1 MRGGGRGGK
10 QYLEQLQ
17 AFAARHGRAPTAR
30 ECGAGHAPTRDWS
43 IPSYNRLC
51 HHFGSYRKALQL
63 AGLTPRKHGARITAN
78 QRRDRGVPVDRRERR
93 TTKPILDPAWSV
105 VVRSARAELTVWDN
119 QAAERERIPD
129 WYYPRSA

>member
-1 MRGGGRGGK
+1 VTGIGE
-10 QYLEQLQ
+10 QSTAYLEQLQ

-63 AGLTPRKHGARITAN
+63 AGLTPRKHGVRLTAN
-78 QRRDRGVPVDRRERR
+78 TRRNRGVPVDRREGR
-93 TTKPILDPAWSV
+93 TLKPIFDPHWPVILKEAKEALDRRCA
-105 VVRSARAELTVWDN
+105 
-119 QAAERERIPD
+119 
-129 WYYPRSA
+129 